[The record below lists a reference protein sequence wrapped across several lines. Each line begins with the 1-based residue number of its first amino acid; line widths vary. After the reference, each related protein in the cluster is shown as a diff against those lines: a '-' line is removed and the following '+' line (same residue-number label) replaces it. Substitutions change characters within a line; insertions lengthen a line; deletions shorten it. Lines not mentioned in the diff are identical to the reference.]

1 MTVPLVSRGNG
12 RWGSPSPAWDHL
24 INRESSGIP
33 DIIQQIHDVNSGG
46 NEAEGLFQITPKTWQ
61 RHNGTD
67 FAASARRATPQ
78 QQAIVAARIFTR
90 NPTGSDWGAGR
101 PGREDP
107 RQLAAGLVPLG
118 QPSQEPAVPDNRPDF
133 NEINQI
139 GWDAADP
146 HGSTRSQLPRN
157 WFIHTE
163 EGNSNAEQL
172 ATFLRNSKG
181 DKAVSYH
188 YTVHE
193 DPNDHGVT
201 VCDVIDTDLYS
212 WSVLNANVF
221 SINGCFAGSRA
232 SMRRDE
238 WLARYRNAIRVMAY
252 LAVEDCK
259 KYTSISSNVILPP
272 YTNHGSGISDHRFVT
287 KALGIGDHTDVG
299 GPMGPPWNNFP
310 WDVFAADVQSYVT
323 PLVPSGPAAPP
334 PVVDNTPVTPPNYD
348 SLVYDQVGGRW
359 EMLGWRTQVESQAVV
374 LDAVLKTKNVG
385 RPGFTRGAHAIED
398 RTE

>member
-78 QQAIVAARIFTR
+78 QQAIVAARIFIR

-101 PGREDP
+101 PGRENP
-107 RQLAAGLVPLG
+107 HQLAAGLVPLG

-133 NEINQI
+133 NEINNI
-139 GWDAADP
+139 DMED
-146 HGSTRSQLPRN
+146 GSHSSIRSQLPKN
-157 WFIHTE
+157 WFIHTQQ
-163 EGNSNAEQL
+163 GNGNAEDL
-172 ATFLRNSKG
+172 FHFLMSTSG
-181 DKAVSYH
+181 AGAVSYH
-188 YTVHE
+188 YAIAE

-201 VCDVIDTDLYS
+201 VVDIVDTDRYS

-221 SINGCFAGSRA
+221 SINACFAGSFA
-232 SMRRDE
+232 EQTRDQ
-238 WLARYRNAIRVMAY
+238 WLANYRNAIRVAAY
-252 LAVEDCK
+252 LAVQDCK
-259 KYTSISSNVILPP
+259 KYPTIAAVVIPPP
-272 YTNHGSGISDHRFVT
+272 YANHGSGISDHRFVT
-287 KALGIGDHTDVG
+287 KALGIGSHTDVG
-299 GPMGPPWNNFP
+299 GPMAPPWSGFP
-310 WDVFAADVQSYVT
+310 WDVLAADVNSF
-323 PLVPSGPAAPP
+323 LVPAASGPDTPP
-334 PVVDNTPVTPPNYD
+334 PVVDTTPPTIPNYD
-348 SLVYDQVGGRW
+348 TLIYDQVAGRW

-374 LDAVLKTKNVG
+374 LDAVLKTKNAG
-385 RPGFTRGAHAIED
+385 RTGFTRGPHAIED
-398 RTE
+398 TKGTA